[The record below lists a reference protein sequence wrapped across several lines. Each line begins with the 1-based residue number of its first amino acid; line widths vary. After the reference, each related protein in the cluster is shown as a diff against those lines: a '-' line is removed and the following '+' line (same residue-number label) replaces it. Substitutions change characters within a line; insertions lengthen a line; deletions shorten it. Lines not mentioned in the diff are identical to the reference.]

1 MDLSLTQIAFLIIIA
16 AGCFGMSL
24 WIYIDSLKFK
34 LRNMEFDRDMYR
46 ELYEIAKKYQN

>member
-1 MDLSLTQIAFLIIIA
+1 MDFSLAQIAFLGA
-16 AGCFGMSL
+16 MGFGCLGMSL
-24 WIYIDSLKFK
+24 WLYIDSLKFK